1 MQYSYILWA
10 GPGSVPSRFDLNLKL
25 LLSPKVVVI
34 HLAAQGS
41 NFRKRN
47 FNLN

>member
-25 LLSPKVVVI
+25 LLSPKLLLLTWPRRGPFLEKEI
-34 HLAAQGS
+34 LT
-41 NFRKRN
+41 
-47 FNLN
+47 